1 MQKNFSQS
9 HLIVE
14 RLFNN
19 VLKIRQNPSSK
30 TLRTM
35 AVKITIFSSY
45 HGKPSFSEITTSDK
59 RSRIYFIYIYN
70 TGYPAMRLPSH
81 SVSQAIPKLY
91 FFFIARYLKGE
102 IVQNLLTYLKKN
114 NNNNSNSS
122 KNVVGILAVL
132 MACTVK
138 TRN

>member
-1 MQKNFSQS
+1 
-9 HLIVE
+9 
-14 RLFNN
+14 
-19 VLKIRQNPSSK
+19 
-30 TLRTM
+30 M
-35 AVKITIFSSY
+35 AVKITIFLLLPR
-45 HGKPSFSEITTSDK
+45 KTQFQQNNNFRQEIPSIL
-59 RSRIYFIYIYN
+59 YIYIYIYS

-91 FFFIARYLKGE
+91 FFFKARYLKEE
-102 IVQNLLTYLKKN
+102 IVQNLLTYLKKKRQNN